1 MKILLPI
8 DGSEFSKTAVKD
20 VCSMIRPEG
29 TEVAVFCVVEPLEYV
44 APPQMDVGYAPE
56 LEGVRKERMEHAR
69 SYVSAAA
76 DTLKRAGFQVDTSV
90 VEDEIRGAILDFAK
104 DWKADLIVLGSHG
117 RRGLTRLLLGS
128 VAESVARHA
137 PCSVWIVRQ
146 RS

>member
-8 DGSEFSKTAVKD
+8 DGSEFSKTAVKS
-20 VCSMIRPEG
+20 VCSAIRPEG
-29 TEVAVFCVVEPLEYV
+29 AEVAVFSVVEPLEYV
-44 APPQMDVGYAPE
+44 TPPQMDVGYAPE
-56 LEGVRKERMEHAR
+56 LEGVRKERMQQAR
-69 SYVSAAA
+69 ACVSAAA
-76 DTLKRAGFQVDTSV
+76 EMLTRAGFKADTSV

-117 RRGLTRLLLGS
+117 RRGLTKLLLGS

-146 RS
+146 PC